1 MQLNLISSKYRSS
14 TATCGFLIL
23 TCDGFVH
30 GPSRWESCTNC
41 FLWTGFSV
49 WLSSNSI
56 FPLILN
62 LVDFW
67 TIIHRSKLL
76 LKDDG
81 YTLLLSDLLN
91 LFSWPQEGAVNRSE
105 CLDGHEVLSNQRQLW
120 VGSKCNAICH
130 FRWYIRVVSYQQRHM
145 QHL

>member
-1 MQLNLISSKYRSS
+1 M
-14 TATCGFLIL
+14 
-23 TCDGFVH
+23 
-30 GPSRWESCTNC
+30 
-41 FLWTGFSV
+41 
-49 WLSSNSI
+49 SSNSI

-91 LFSWPQEGAVNRSE
+91 LFSWPQEGAVNTDPNVWMVTK
-105 CLDGHEVLSNQRQLW
+105 CLVTSDNYELVLSAMPY
-120 VGSKCNAICH
+120 AISDGI
-130 FRWYIRVVSYQQRHM
+130 FV
-145 QHL
+145 L